1 VNVLE
6 RWTQEEL
13 TRVPPGLPVA
23 ELRRRVRARRARLVV
38 SLAAVAIVLTVLG
51 IAATVH
57 SPAPHR
63 VRVVEPAP
71 TTTGVSTPTLPLATT
86 QQVPPLAKIV
96 NSVIA
101 DVQRKTNLQL
111 MAPPTSAEIVRT
123 TVGRADAL
131 HGARVANPGKEI
143 YLVQVIGDFT
153 CRECGLAERPPH
165 GRVLQSQFDKTG
177 DLVGFS
183 VGANRPDDLATL
195 GTVYRVS
202 LVRPLATTAQFPALV
217 KMADVVSN
225 NVRTD
230 DRLLPGAAH
239 PTSAEIVETTRARA
253 FPLFGGQLTNLS
265 SHIYVVQ
272 VIGNFTCDE
281 CSRPSN
287 AVAPPHGRAL
297 HLLFDDAGNGYGFGI
312 GPDVLDLGHLGTV
325 YQLPLG

>member
-1 VNVLE
+1 MNVLE
-6 RWTQEEL
+6 RWAEEEL
-13 TRVPPGLPVA
+13 TRVPRGPSAG
-23 ELRRRVRARRARLVV
+23 ELRRRVRTRRARRAV
-38 SLAAVAIVLTVLG
+38 SLAAVAIVLAVLG
-51 IAATVH
+51 IAALVQ

-63 VRVVEPAP
+63 DVRVVEPAP
-71 TTTGVSTPTLPLATT
+71 TTTGVSTTTLPLATT

-101 DVQRKTNLQL
+101 DVQRKTNLQ
-111 MAPPTSAEIVRT
+111 MTAQPSSAEIVST

-131 HGARVANPGKEI
+131 HGARVANPGNEI

-153 CRECGLAERPPH
+153 CRECGLAARPPH
-165 GRVLQSQFDKTG
+165 GQVLQSQFDKTG
-177 DLVGFS
+177 DIVGFS

-195 GTVYRVS
+195 GTVYRIS
-202 LVRPLATTAQFPALV
+202 LVRPLATTAQFPALA

-230 DRLLPGAAH
+230 ERPGAAH

-253 FPLFGGQLTNLS
+253 FPLFGGQLTNVS

-297 HLLFDDAGNGYGFGI
+297 HLLFDDAGIGYGFGV
-312 GPDVLDLGHLGTV
+312 GPAVYDLGTLGTV
-325 YQLPLG
+325 YQLPPG